1 MSDLRPAE
9 LAVTA
14 DLASARFRVGVK
26 RGHWREVSYVFPIL
40 VIAVAAVEP
49 NGNPSEY
56 AFRFEMSGFP
66 GTAPDVRIWDCAT
79 DVLLAVDLRP
89 KGSRRVTEAFKSWG
103 NQTVYRPWDRL
114 AGAHNNWSSGY
125 PDLAWN
131 AKRDLTFILEDLY
144 GLLTSNTTAHGIRQA
159 A

>member
-1 MSDLRPAE
+1 VSDLRPAE

-14 DLASARFRVGVK
+14 DLASARFRIGVK

-56 AFRFEMSGFP
+56 AFRFEMSEFP

-79 DVLLAVDLRP
+79 DVLLAVGLRP
-89 KGSRRVTEAFKSWG
+89 RGSHRVTEAFKSWG

-125 PDLAWN
+125 PDLVWN

-144 GLLTSNTTAHGIRQA
+144 GLLTSNTTAYGTRQA

>member
-1 MSDLRPAE
+1 VSDLHPAE

-14 DLASARFRVGVK
+14 DLASARFRIGVK

-56 AFRFEMSGFP
+56 AFRFEMTGFP

-79 DVLLAVDLRP
+79 DVLLAVDQRP
-89 KGSRRVTEAFKSWG
+89 KGSNRVTEAFKSWG
-103 NQTVYRPWDRL
+103 KGTVYRPWDRDG
-114 AGAHNNWSSGY
+114 GAHGNWATAY